1 MDSIRYLLLL
11 HIRNSFLKIAV
22 ERYLA
27 PPAGGLLLLLMQSMM
42 TLDNFQAGF
51 HRSFRVQGCALC
63 VPLFSLR
70 DSSSSCYLRIDVL
83 LILSWSNP
91 CVLRNAF
98 SNMQYANIICKSAYN
113 PTNSELMQL
122 YSFRPVLPFHDFGPL
137 SLCFTPPSSVGVC
150 QDLVCPSSHRQSL
163 SLLSSLFLLRPSCLL
178 WSVSLLAGP

>member
-22 ERYLA
+22 ERYLP

-70 DSSSSCYLRIDVL
+70 DSSSSRYLRIDDSLVEQPLCSSECLFKLSASVL
-83 LILSWSNP
+83 NCVAYCVVQNP
-91 CVLRNAF
+91 CHTIISIEQYQPLPIRYTRAFPSMYRRLVLEYNFCPLQNGAL
-98 SNMQYANIICKSAYN
+98 SAS
-113 PTNSELMQL
+113 TFCSL
-122 YSFRPVLPFHDFGPL
+122 DPL
-137 SLCFTPPSSVGVC
+137 GGMTLGCPPSK
-150 QDLVCPSSHRQSL
+150 
-163 SLLSSLFLLRPSCLL
+163 LFSC
-178 WSVSLLAGP
+178 V